1 MTTVSSGSMRK
12 FFRFVL
18 LLVGALAALAAPAGA
33 EGQNT
38 LESSNPAAGE
48 TVTLAPTQ
56 LQLRFA
62 QPVGGADAVAQMG
75 LVLTCESKI
84 TNLGP
89 PQLATDGVTVSAAL
103 TQVPDNGTCEVQWQL
118 PDGSQGSFSFVS
130 ATQPTT
136 TTLAPGDTIP
146 GPTIP
151 GVPGPETVTEPRLG
165 GPIGL
170 MRWLV
175 YIAVSA
181 LVGGM
186 LFVKFIW
193 PEGVE
198 YGVTERYFRMVSI
211 ATIAAMVVHIALV
224 VARSSGEGI
233 VSSFIPTNWGEL
245 LDSADGRALFVRF
258 AAVCGLAWF
267 AWITER
273 IFEETYVAAS
283 TILLLLA
290 VVTYGF
296 DRASGR
302 SLVLGIA
309 MAMIHVAA
317 TTFWI
322 GSALIVWR
330 VILHGPGDEDLV
342 HALRGWARIATPL
355 TIAVV
360 VTGAALTW
368 RLDGLSLINSG
379 HGRLVIAKVFV
390 TGLLIFVSAAVRQFI
405 LRSLARAKALNER
418 AVLRLKRPVGIELSL
433 SFLVLAASS
442 WLVSMRPPYILPD
455 YDGPT
460 VDYAIVS
467 DMSGEDDFRVKLSMT
482 PGNVGANQV
491 LVELFGPERVQNFVI
506 TFTPANPDFPGYTF
520 YVPLTRRG
528 AALIG
533 PEAGLKLNAPGQ
545 WNVSVKAVS
554 TIGDLPELTTS
565 FVIADGV
572 TVTTVP
578 RSGSSP
584 TSEPSGTTIP
594 DSTTLAPGT
603 TVAAETTLVPGTTV
617 APSG

>member
-12 FFRFVL
+12 FVRFVL
-18 LLVGALAALAAPAGA
+18 LLLGALTALASPAGA

-89 PQLATDGVTVSAAL
+89 PQLATDGLTVSAAL
-103 TQVPDNGTCEVQWQL
+103 TQVPENGTCEVQWQL
-118 PDGSQGSFSFVS
+118 PDGSQGSFSFIS

-136 TTLAPGDTIP
+136 TTIAPGDTVP
-146 GPTIP
+146 PPTIP
-151 GVPGPETVTEPRLG
+151 GVPGPETASEPRLG

-175 YIAVSA
+175 YIGVSA
-181 LVGGM
+181 LFGGIVF
-186 LFVKFIW
+186 LKVAW

-198 YGVTERYFRMVSI
+198 YGVTERYFRIVSL

-224 VARSSGEGI
+224 VSRGSGAGI
-233 VSSFIPTNWGEL
+233 LPSFIPTNWGEL
-245 LDSADGRALFVRF
+245 LNSTDGRALFIRF

-267 AWITER
+267 VWITER
-273 IFEETYVAAS
+273 VFEETYVAMS
-283 TILLLLA
+283 TILLILS

-302 SLVLGIA
+302 YVVLGVGLT
-309 MAMIHVAA
+309 MLHVAA
-317 TTFWI
+317 TSFWV
-322 GSALIVWR
+322 GSALLVWR
-330 VILHGPGDEDLV
+330 VILHGPGEEDLV
-342 HALRGWARIATPL
+342 HALRGWSRIATPL
-355 TIAVV
+355 TIVV
-360 VTGAALTW
+360 VASGAALTW

-379 HGRLVIAKVFV
+379 HGRLVIVKVLI
-390 TGLLIFVSAAVRQFI
+390 TAMLIFVSAAVRQFI
-405 LRSLARAKALNER
+405 MRALARAKALNER

-442 WLVSMRPPYILPD
+442 WLVSMRPPYILPT

-460 VDYAIVS
+460 VDYAIVN
-467 DMSGEDDFRVKLSMT
+467 DMVGDDDFHVTLSVT

-506 TFTPANPDFPGYTF
+506 TFTPTNPDFPGYTF

-554 TIGDLPELTTS
+554 TIGDLPELTSS

-572 TVTTVP
+572 TVTTVA

-584 TSEPSGTTIP
+584 
-594 DSTTLAPGT
+594 TTLAPGT
-603 TVAAETTLVPGTTV
+603 TLPDATTLAPGTTAATDTTV

>member
-12 FFRFVL
+12 FVRFIL
-18 LLVGALAALAAPAGA
+18 LLLGAIAALATPAGA

-62 QPVGGADAVAQMG
+62 QPVGGAEAVAQMG

-136 TTLAPGDTIP
+136 TSVAPGDTVP
-146 GPTIP
+146 TPTIP
-151 GVPGPETVTEPRLG
+151 GVPGPETASEPRLG

-175 YIAVSA
+175 YVGVSA
-181 LVGGM
+181 LFGGIVF
-186 LFVKFIW
+186 LKVAW

-198 YGVTERYFRMVSI
+198 YGVTERYFRIVSI
-211 ATIAAMVVHIALV
+211 TTIAAMVVHIALV
-224 VARSSGEGI
+224 VSRGSGAGI
-233 VSSFIPTNWGEL
+233 LPSFIPTNWGEL
-245 LDSADGRALFVRF
+245 FDSTDGRALFIRF

-267 AWITER
+267 VWITER
-273 IFEETYVAAS
+273 VFEETYVAMS
-283 TILLLLA
+283 TILLILS

-302 SLVLGIA
+302 YVLMGIIVA
-309 MAMIHVAA
+309 ILHVAA
-317 TTFWI
+317 TSFWV
-322 GSALIVWR
+322 GSALVVWR
-330 VILHGPGDEDLV
+330 VILHGPGEEDLV
-342 HALRGWARIATPL
+342 HALRGWSRIATPL

-360 VTGAALTW
+360 VSGAALTW

-379 HGRLVIAKVFV
+379 HGRLVIAKVLITAV
-390 TGLLIFVSAAVRQFI
+390 LIFVSAAVRQFI
-405 LRSLARAKALNER
+405 MRALSRAKSLNER

-433 SFLVLAASS
+433 SVIVLAASS
-442 WLVSMRPPYILPD
+442 WLVSMRPPYILPK

-460 VDYAIVS
+460 IDYAIVN
-467 DMSGEDDFRVKLSMT
+467 DMIGDDDFHVTLSVT

-506 TFTPANPDFPGYTF
+506 TFTPENPDFPGYTF
-520 YVPLTRRG
+520 FVPLTRRG

-554 TIGDLPELTTS
+554 TVGDLPELTSS

-572 TVTTVP
+572 TVTTVA
-578 RSGSSP
+578 RSGSRP
-584 TSEPSGTTIP
+584 TTPVSDTTVP
-594 DSTTLAPGT
+594 VSATSAPGT
-603 TVAAETTLVPGTTV
+603 TAPPDTTV